1 MSYTDKTPNCN
12 MHEAMV
18 SYLYDEAS
26 VEERRQVEAHLV
38 ECRSC
43 KEELEAFHRVRGMLQ
58 QWQIDDLPVVRV
70 ETTTRRS
77 FFEVLRELFT
87 LMPVWAKATG
97 AVAAL
102 MLVLAALGTE
112 VSIGKQGFSLSADIT
127 RLNKRSASDAEQ
139 IRADLRVM
147 VNDMILASERQ
158 QKDELTMKLVAL
170 ESQLQSAHQSDLV
183 RLAASIEDQRARI
196 KTIERD
202 IDRREGLNLADI
214 LFSELNNDR
223 DERRTDNK
231 SGD

>member
-1 MSYTDKTPNCN
+1 MSYKDKTPDCN
-12 MHEAMV
+12 MHESLV

-26 VEERRQVEAHLV
+26 EEERRRVEAHLD

-43 KEELEAFHRVRGMLQ
+43 KEELEAFNRVRGMLQ

-70 ETTTRRS
+70 ETSTRRS
-77 FFEVLRELFT
+77 FFEVLRELF
-87 LMPVWAKATG
+87 LVMPVWAKAAG
-97 AVAAL
+97 AVAAV
-102 MLVLAALGTE
+102 MVVLAVIGTE

-127 RLNKRSASDAEQ
+127 RSNKRNAAEE
-139 IRADLRVM
+139 IRAELRVM

-158 QKDELTMKLVAL
+158 QKDELTARLVAL
-170 ESQLQSAHQSDLV
+170 ESQLQNAHQADLV
-183 RLAASIEDQRARI
+183 RLAASIEEQRARI

-214 LFSELNNDR
+214 LFSELTPG
-223 DERRTDNK
+223 DERPTDRK

>member
-12 MHEAMV
+12 MHESLV

-26 VEERRQVEAHLV
+26 EEERGRVEAHLS
-38 ECRSC
+38 ECHSC
-43 KEELEAFHRVRGMLQ
+43 REELEAFNRVRGMLQ

-87 LMPVWAKATG
+87 LMPVWAKACG
-97 AVAAL
+97 AVAAV
-102 MLVLAALGTE
+102 MLVLAVLGTE

-127 RLNKRSASDAEQ
+127 RSNKRAATDAEQ
-139 IRADLRVM
+139 IRAELRVM

-158 QKDELTMKLVAL
+158 QKDELTSKLVAL
-170 ESQLQSAHQSDLV
+170 ESQLQNAHQSDLV
-183 RLAASIEDQRARI
+183 RLSASIEEQRARI
-196 KTIERD
+196 RNVERD

-214 LFSELNNDR
+214 LFSELNSG
-223 DERRTDNK
+223 DEPVTEKK

>member
-1 MSYTDKTPNCN
+1 
-12 MHEAMV
+12 MHELLV

-26 VEERRQVEAHLV
+26 DEERQKVEAHLH
-38 ECRSC
+38 ECQSC
-43 KEELEAFHRVRGMLQ
+43 KEELEAFNRVRGMLQ
-58 QWQIDDLPVVRV
+58 QWQVDDLPVVRV

-87 LMPVWAKATG
+87 LMPVWAKACG

-102 MLVLAALGTE
+102 MLVLAVLGTE

-127 RLNKRSASDAEQ
+127 RSNKRAATDAEQ
-139 IRADLRVM
+139 IRSELRVM
-147 VNDMILASERQ
+147 VNDMIVASERQ
-158 QKDELTMKLVAL
+158 QKDELTTKLVAL
-170 ESQLQSAHQSDLV
+170 ESQLQNAHQSDLV
-183 RLAASIEDQRARI
+183 RLAASIEEQRTRI

-223 DERRTDNK
+223 DERPTDKK